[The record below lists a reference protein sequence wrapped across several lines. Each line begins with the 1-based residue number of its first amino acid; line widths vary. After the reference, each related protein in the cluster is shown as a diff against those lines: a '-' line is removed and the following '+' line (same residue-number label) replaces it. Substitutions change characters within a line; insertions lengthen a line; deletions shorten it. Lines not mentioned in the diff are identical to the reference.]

1 MKQNSIYFL
10 DFIEGYDDDRVN
22 IRADRMKNLKVWG
35 DHPEIIALC
44 GYLNINIDLYTPS
57 GIRKMSFDEDN
68 AKTNTKTIEI
78 SYHQNNHYC
87 SVRKLE
93 DTTISKAIYEQIT
106 TLESLMI
113 DDDDKKKATPLTKLI
128 SRNKCSPSGNQPSKY
143 EPGKKSQKITTDKAK
158 TSSPIV
164 EESQKITTDKAKTS
178 NPIVEDTK
186 LQNIAPQ
193 IQKPS
198 KNNSKKLQMTT
209 GKSKAKTK
217 AKAKANDND

>member
-10 DFIEGYDDDRVN
+10 NFIPGYDDDRVN

-44 GYLNINIDLYTPS
+44 VFLNINIDLYTPS

-68 AKTNTKTIEI
+68 AKTKTKTIEI

-93 DTTISKAIYEQIT
+93 DTTISKDIYEQIT

-113 DDDDKKKATPLTKLI
+113 DDDDDEKETPLMRLI
-128 SRNKCSPSGNQPSKY
+128 DRNRRSPSGNQPSKY
-143 EPGKKSQKITTDKAK
+143 EPGTKSQKITTDKAK

-164 EESQKITTDKAKTS
+164 E
-178 NPIVEDTK
+178 DTK

-193 IQKPS
+193 IQKLS